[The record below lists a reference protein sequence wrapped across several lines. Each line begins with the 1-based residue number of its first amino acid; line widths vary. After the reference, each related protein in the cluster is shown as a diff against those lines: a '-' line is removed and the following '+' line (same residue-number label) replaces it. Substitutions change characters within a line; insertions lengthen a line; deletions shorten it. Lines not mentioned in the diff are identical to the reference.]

1 MHQPS
6 ILESFGNA
14 RERAKAAIAAIKA
27 GEGVLI
33 VDDED
38 RENEGDLIYAAE
50 TITPKQ
56 MALLIRECSGIVC
69 LCLTDEMADALE
81 LEPMVKNNTNK
92 NHTAFTVTIE
102 AAEGVTTG
110 VSASD
115 RVTTIRAAIA
125 PNAKPSDLNRPGHIF
140 PLRARPGGVLERRGH
155 TEVTCDLC
163 RLAGLTPAG
172 VLCELTNE
180 DGTMARLPQIADFA
194 RKHGMPLATVED
206 IAQYRMEQEGEQ
218 ARFKRLPIHE
228 SPMLNAPGFFHPS
241 CEEMKSAR
249 GRRVLQKSPSSRHK
263 QTFSFLTSSCLSH
276 RPARRA

>member
-14 RERAKAAIAAIKA
+14 RERAEAAIAAIKA

-69 LCLTDEMADALE
+69 LCLTDQMADALE

-180 DGTMARLPQIADFA
+180 DGTMARLPQIAEFA

-206 IAQYRMEQEGEQ
+206 IAQYRQETG
-218 ARFKRLPIHE
+218 
-228 SPMLNAPGFFHPS
+228 M
-241 CEEMKSAR
+241 
-249 GRRVLQKSPSSRHK
+249 
-263 QTFSFLTSSCLSH
+263 
-276 RPARRA
+276 

>member
-6 ILESFGNA
+6 ILDSFGSA
-14 RERAKAAIAAIKA
+14 RERAEAAIAAIKA
-27 GEGVLI
+27 GQGVLI

-50 TITPKQ
+50 TITPQQ

-69 LCLTDEMADALE
+69 LCLTDEKADALQ

-92 NHTAFTVTIE
+92 NGTAFTVTIE

-110 VSASD
+110 VSAAD
-115 RVTTIRAAIA
+115 RVTTIRAAVA
-125 PNAKPSDLNRPGHIF
+125 PDAKPEDLNRPGHIF

-155 TEVTCDLC
+155 TEVTCDLA
-163 RLAGLTPAG
+163 RLAGLAPAG

-180 DGTMARLPQIADFA
+180 DGTMARLPEVAAFA

-206 IAQYRMEQEGEQ
+206 IAQYRMETG
-218 ARFKRLPIHE
+218 K
-228 SPMLNAPGFFHPS
+228 
-241 CEEMKSAR
+241 
-249 GRRVLQKSPSSRHK
+249 
-263 QTFSFLTSSCLSH
+263 
-276 RPARRA
+276 

>member
-1 MHQPS
+1 MHQLS
-6 ILESFGNA
+6 ILDSFGSA
-14 RERAKAAIAAIKA
+14 RERAEAAIAAIKA

-50 TITPKQ
+50 TINPKQ

-206 IAQYRMEQEGEQ
+206 IAQYRMELEG
-218 ARFKRLPIHE
+218 
-228 SPMLNAPGFFHPS
+228 
-241 CEEMKSAR
+241 
-249 GRRVLQKSPSSRHK
+249 
-263 QTFSFLTSSCLSH
+263 
-276 RPARRA
+276 

>member
-1 MHQPS
+1 MHQLS
-6 ILESFGNA
+6 ILDSFGSA
-14 RERAKAAIAAIKA
+14 RERAEAAIAAIKA
-27 GEGVLI
+27 GQGVLI

-50 TITPKQ
+50 TITPQQ

-69 LCLTDEMADALE
+69 LCLTDEKADALQ

-92 NHTAFTVTIE
+92 NGTAFTVTIE
-102 AAEGVTTG
+102 AARGVTTG

-125 PNAKPSDLNRPGHIF
+125 PDAKPEDLNRPGHIF

-155 TEVTCDLC
+155 TEVTCDLA

-180 DGTMARLPQIADFA
+180 DGTMARLPEVAAFA

-206 IAQYRMEQEGEQ
+206 IVKYRMEEG
-218 ARFKRLPIHE
+218 K
-228 SPMLNAPGFFHPS
+228 
-241 CEEMKSAR
+241 
-249 GRRVLQKSPSSRHK
+249 
-263 QTFSFLTSSCLSH
+263 
-276 RPARRA
+276 

>member
-6 ILESFGNA
+6 ILEAFGTA
-14 RERAKAAIAAIKA
+14 RERAEAAIAAIAA
-27 GEGVLI
+27 GQGVLI

-50 TITPKQ
+50 TITPQQ

-69 LCLTDEMADALE
+69 LCLTDEKADALR
-81 LEPMVKNNTNK
+81 LDPMVKDNTNK
-92 NHTAFTVTIE
+92 NGTAFTVTIE
-102 AAEGVTTG
+102 AAQGVTTG

-125 PNAKPSDLNRPGHIF
+125 PDAKPEDLNRPGHIF
-140 PLRARPGGVLERRGH
+140 PLCARPGGVLERRGH
-155 TEVTCDLC
+155 TEVTCDLA

-180 DGTMARLPQIADFA
+180 DGTMARLPEVAEFA

-206 IAQYRMEQEGEQ
+206 IAQYRMETG
-218 ARFKRLPIHE
+218 K
-228 SPMLNAPGFFHPS
+228 
-241 CEEMKSAR
+241 
-249 GRRVLQKSPSSRHK
+249 
-263 QTFSFLTSSCLSH
+263 
-276 RPARRA
+276 

>member
-6 ILESFGNA
+6 ILDSFGSA
-14 RERAKAAIAAIKA
+14 RERAEAAIAAIKA
-27 GEGVLI
+27 GQGVLI

-50 TITPKQ
+50 TITPQQ

-69 LCLTDEMADALE
+69 LCLTDEKADSLQ
-81 LEPMVKNNTNK
+81 LDPMVKDNTNK
-92 NHTAFTVTIE
+92 NGTAFTVTIE
-102 AAEGVTTG
+102 AAKGVTTG

-125 PNAKPSDLNRPGHIF
+125 PGAKPEDLNRPGHIF

-155 TEVTCDLC
+155 TDVTCDLA
-163 RLAGLTPAG
+163 RLAGLAPAG

-180 DGTMARLPQIADFA
+180 DGTMARLPEVAAFA

-206 IAQYRMEQEGEQ
+206 IAQYRMETG
-218 ARFKRLPIHE
+218 K
-228 SPMLNAPGFFHPS
+228 
-241 CEEMKSAR
+241 
-249 GRRVLQKSPSSRHK
+249 
-263 QTFSFLTSSCLSH
+263 
-276 RPARRA
+276 